1 MELSVDYCLNCCKGL
16 KVLNLKVENICLTKN
31 SMMSYQ
37 HGLESLTIEGDHVAN
52 EVFPYLSQHCPILSR
67 VGCQYTRE
75 SNLPCEIY
83 LPVPSLRSLFA
94 NYDGNVLYKV
104 TKLEKAEK
112 SLEWNEIHYA
122 SRNQEKVADQ
132 TRWYNQLYTE
142 DSVGFLELENWE
154 IDQISGELSENGYGR
169 GTEGLEQSKQLYQL
183 HVIPRLKWII
193 DIVSYRKCTIILLSF
208 PHAYFLVKIISFN
221 LIAINTDSSVIF
233 SSVTA
238 LMYVVKIFK
247 GAKPVVYFHVEIEPI
262 YHQQLHKCTGKNII
276 IKPFV
281 VLIASAALTA
291 SDKTPYAGDALANA
305 EPVVTQQWT
314 HSWWYRMLDYLQL
327 SQEDLGKNPLGY
339 DQAVALLSTDTR
351 DIRIEVLI
359 DLIAVAMQLDKQD
372 ETGKS
377 SDVLY
382 DARAR
387 RFLSELTRLLK
398 LDAADL
404 GAVERSIGQ
413 QIYFALKEST
423 GPSANDA
430 GGRAAVM
437 DQSAQK
443 TIDATNK
450 KKKAFRWLATGA
462 GIIGGGAV
470 IVLFGHVALTGGLAA
485 PLLAPLIVGW
495 KMHRRTKGIEEFGF
509 QQILDDADVPP
520 IPTLQCT
527 ICISGFLLE
536 SKDETRTPWER
547 AFSASRNYNDIYC
560 LEYETETLLQLGYAF
575 RRFITNQAMT
585 YAGKEVAMHTALQAF
600 FAAVALPA
608 MLLKVADVIDN
619 QWVIATDRSRKAGAV
634 LADVLEQRVQELA
647 RRNCQGIVDHVVLM
661 GAPISGQNLESW
673 REVLSTV
680 SGRFI
685 NCYTD
690 KDWVLAFVHR
700 LHSMDTDVAGL
711 KAVDVPRVEN
721 VELQLDGHTD
731 YPEAVADVLTRI
743 GLDK

>member
-1 MELSVDYCLNCCKGL
+1 M
-16 KVLNLKVENICLTKN
+16 T
-31 SMMSYQ
+31 
-37 HGLESLTIEGDHVAN
+37 
-52 EVFPYLSQHCPILSR
+52 CPIQLS
-67 VGCQYTRE
+67 
-75 SNLPCEIY
+75 I
-83 LPVPSLRSLFA
+83 
-94 NYDGNVLYKV
+94 
-104 TKLEKAEK
+104 K
-112 SLEWNEIHYA
+112 SW
-122 SRNQEKVADQ
+122 S
-132 TRWYNQLYTE
+132 
-142 DSVGFLELENWE
+142 
-154 IDQISGELSENGYGR
+154 
-169 GTEGLEQSKQLYQL
+169 
-183 HVIPRLKWII
+183 HVQR
-193 DIVSYRKCTIILLSF
+193 C
-208 PHAYFLVKIISFN
+208 A
-221 LIAINTDSSVIF
+221 IARI
-233 SSVTA
+233 
-238 LMYVVKIFK
+238 
-247 GAKPVVYFHVEIEPI
+247 
-262 YHQQLHKCTGKNII
+262 
-276 IKPFV
+276 
-281 VLIASAALTA
+281 
-291 SDKTPYAGDALANA
+291 AGDALANA

-485 PLLAPLIVGW
+485 PLLAPLIVGVTGATFFATAGGVALITSLFGLTGGGLAGW

-634 LADVLEQRVQELA
+634 LADVLEQRVQA